1 MVTAL
6 NLRLKKGNKE
16 EIKAKMDDL
25 MGRRKD
31 KQPLEYPSAGSVFK
45 RPVGYFAG
53 GLIEQCGL
61 KGAQVG
67 GAMVSPKHAGFIVNV
82 GCATCE
88 DVLGLIASIQK
99 TVREETGVEL
109 ECEVRKTGE

>member
-1 MVTAL
+1 
-6 NLRLKKGNKE
+6 
-16 EIKAKMDDL
+16 
-25 MGRRKD
+25 
-31 KQPLEYPSAGSVFK
+31 
-45 RPVGYFAG
+45 
-53 GLIEQCGL
+53 
-61 KGAQVG
+61 
-67 GAMVSPKHAGFIVNV
+67 MVSPKHAGFIVNV